1 VLLKINKAVLFFVA
15 ICFFSMALPYFFEF
29 GDRSLFL
36 KDYYAKRIMT
46 LLSLPFFGLVVFF
59 ALKHRPIKL
68 SAKLIVFLIFCLV
81 NFINSVI
88 FKNSPS
94 LIFLD
99 LFIMIIPV
107 FFYLLVFKTEFS
119 VTDFINYFPLFLIIS
134 CFLVLLKIKLQFSYF
149 SILGVLYLIFLTK
162 TTTKDFFLLLSLPY
176 LILNTLIGKSASIL
190 LLLSVI
196 YFFLFDRNL
205 VAKQKKLYLIL
216 IPSAFVILSGVVFW
230 DKIEETGAYK
240 NAKYFLTHSNFSELK
255 FFDMSTSHRIYEA
268 QRVVQ
273 EFKKSN
279 VYVKFFGHGF
289 GATIDLSE
297 TNDVAVTNSNVN
309 LSSVRHIHIGPM
321 AVLFRY
327 GLLGILV
334 YFIFSYKLIS
344 NSIIVLKRSH
354 NYAIVLSALYLLL
367 LLFDSLISFPHMM
380 SNFMFWL
387 IFFVI
392 LKEGNKFRSH
402 D

>member
-1 VLLKINKAVLFFVA
+1 
-15 ICFFSMALPYFFEF
+15 
-29 GDRSLFL
+29 
-36 KDYYAKRIMT
+36 
-46 LLSLPFFGLVVFF
+46 
-59 ALKHRPIKL
+59 
-68 SAKLIVFLIFCLV
+68 
-81 NFINSVI
+81 
-88 FKNSPS
+88 
-94 LIFLD
+94 
-99 LFIMIIPV
+99 
-107 FFYLLVFKTEFS
+107 
-119 VTDFINYFPLFLIIS
+119 
-134 CFLVLLKIKLQFSYF
+134 
-149 SILGVLYLIFLTK
+149 
-162 TTTKDFFLLLSLPY
+162 
-176 LILNTLIGKSASIL
+176 
-190 LLLSVI
+190 
-196 YFFLFDRNL
+196 
-205 VAKQKKLYLIL
+205 
-216 IPSAFVILSGVVFW
+216 
-230 DKIEETGAYK
+230 
-240 NAKYFLTHSNFSELK
+240 
-255 FFDMSTSHRIYEA
+255 MSTSHRIYEA

-297 TNDVAVTNSNVN
+297 TNDVAVTNSNAN